1 MIIKSEVN
9 TNHPE
14 EISYDFIVS
23 TDSSVEADI
32 IKKYL
37 AKAQDECRQRLRKNT
52 KVAPAAHVV
61 CAIKHGS
68 TRDLARLKT
77 VWPHTICGNCTNVIF
92 YELPENNEFFSV
104 TCPSCEFKKIMM
116 KGE

>member
-1 MIIKSEVN
+1 MIIKSEVS

-14 EISYDFIVS
+14 ETSYDFIVS
-23 TDSSVEADI
+23 TDSSAEADI
-32 IKKYL
+32 IKKHL

-52 KVAPAAHVV
+52 KVAPAAHVI
-61 CAIKHGS
+61 CAVKHGS
-68 TRDLARLKT
+68 TRELARLKT
-77 VWPHTICGNCTNVIF
+77 VWPHTICGNCTNVVF

-104 TCPSCEFKKIMM
+104 TCPNCDFKKIMM